1 MRFTKKD
8 VERIMH
14 ESKHRIETNKK
25 AIYNI
30 VDLCNLTADEK
41 AERIEY
47 EYRNMVSDLMFGVYG
62 VLRLADNWITIS
74 NYWLDELE
82 TKYNIYDFE
91 R

>member
-8 VERIMH
+8 VERIIQ

-30 VDLCNLTADEK
+30 VELCDLTAEAR
-41 AERIEY
+41 AERVDY
-47 EYRNMVSDLMFGVYG
+47 EYRNMVSDLMYGVYG
-62 VLRLADNWITIS
+62 VLRLADNWQVI
-74 NYWLDELE
+74 NYWLDEIE
-82 TKYNIYDFE
+82 AKYNIYDFE